1 MSQRLV
7 PHAGASRVELP
18 KPGIYMAGEWAYR
31 PVGTRAWS
39 SENQLEVTLG
49 LSKEAIMI
57 YEFPLNQSRIR
68 HWKTCRTG
76 RVAPA

>member
-18 KPGIYMAGEWAYR
+18 KPGIYMAGECAYR

-39 SENQLEVTLG
+39 SENQFSSDVSSLRTLS
-49 LSKEAIMI
+49 LSEAIA
-57 YEFPLNQSRIR
+57 FLD
-68 HWKTCRTG
+68 
-76 RVAPA
+76 